1 MEEERATRDPVSGY
15 ASADALEPTAGSQQD
30 EPTAET
36 ERDSMSGYMSADVL
50 DPAAPINQDR
60 THGGEAGELRD
71 AMSGYGSA
79 DALDPDADDSA

>member
-1 MEEERATRDPVSGY
+1 MEQERATRDPGSGY
-15 ASADALEPTAGSQQD
+15 ASADALEPMAGSEQD

-36 ERDSMSGYMSADVL
+36 QQDSMSGYMSADVL
-50 DPAAPINQDR
+50 DPEAPINRDR

-79 DALDPDADDSA
+79 DAFDPDADDSA